1 LAPAWQTAR
10 TALTTELNDSS
21 RGSSGGFHR
30 RKLRAVL
37 VVGEMA
43 LSLVLLV
50 GAGLLIRSFDRLLSQ
65 PLGFVPEQVISV
77 TFGLPDKKYGDSNG
91 EKPRFFSQLL
101 EKARALPGVDSAAVV
116 YGVPLGGQMSSLSV
130 DIPGAPPP
138 GPGEAVSAGYSQI
151 SPDYFRTLNIPVLQ
165 GRDFTEQD
173 RFDTTPVLIVN
184 EAFVRNLKLGK
195 DVIGRRIGV
204 GDGTQNAEIVGV
216 VRDIKRFNITEAAQG
231 EMYRP
236 YRQRCWGYMSLVMRT
251 KREPGELMRA
261 LRAEVDTLDKDLP
274 FESPRTLTRLVA
286 SSVAQRRLSVQ
297 LLGGFAGV
305 ALILAAIGLYGV
317 LAYNVAQRKREIG
330 IRLAL
335 GARHTDVMQLV
346 LRQGMTLALVGVAIG
361 AAGAFGL
368 SRFLGSLL
376 FEIKPS
382 DPATFAIVTAVLVVT
397 AFFACW
403 IPARR
408 ASRVDPMVA
417 LRND

>member
-1 LAPAWQTAR
+1 
-10 TALTTELNDSS
+10 
-21 RGSSGGFHR
+21 
-30 RKLRAVL
+30 
-37 VVGEMA
+37 
-43 LSLVLLV
+43 
-50 GAGLLIRSFDRLLSQ
+50 
-65 PLGFVPEQVISV
+65 
-77 TFGLPDKKYGDSNG
+77 
-91 EKPRFFSQLL
+91 
-101 EKARALPGVDSAAVV
+101 
-116 YGVPLGGQMSSLSV
+116 V

-261 LRAEVDTLDKDLP
+261 LRSEVDTLDKDLP

-382 DPATFAIVTAVLVVT
+382 DPATFAIVTAFLVVT

-408 ASRVDPMVA
+408 AARVDPMVA